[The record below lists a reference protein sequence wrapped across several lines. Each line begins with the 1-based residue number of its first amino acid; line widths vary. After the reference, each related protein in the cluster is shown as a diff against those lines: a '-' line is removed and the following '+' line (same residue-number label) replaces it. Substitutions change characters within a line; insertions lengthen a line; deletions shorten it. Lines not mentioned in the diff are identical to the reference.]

1 MHPWRCV
8 PRRATHESCGCAR
21 FCNGR
26 AGWRLNTAVSTG
38 YTVYLPATQYLQST
52 VYSAGQD
59 WSTPPVAGREGL
71 HTLSPPHHTADYAAL
86 YRPSAIQLNRVKY
99 SYLELLRHKRLTK
112 TKGRLSSLQLYFAVG
127 AEWIQKKQSQQSEA
141 ECLL

>member
-1 MHPWRCV
+1 MHPCSCGARRV
-8 PRRATHESCGCAR
+8 PHESCGCAR

-38 YTVYLPATQYLQST
+38 YSRYTVSTDYTISTQLQST

-71 HTLSPPHHTADYAAL
+71 HTLSPHHTTTQLTAL
-86 YRPSAIQLNRVKY
+86 SAMETTVYRAYYRV
-99 SYLELLRHKRLTK
+99 
-112 TKGRLSSLQLYFAVG
+112 
-127 AEWIQKKQSQQSEA
+127 I
-141 ECLL
+141 